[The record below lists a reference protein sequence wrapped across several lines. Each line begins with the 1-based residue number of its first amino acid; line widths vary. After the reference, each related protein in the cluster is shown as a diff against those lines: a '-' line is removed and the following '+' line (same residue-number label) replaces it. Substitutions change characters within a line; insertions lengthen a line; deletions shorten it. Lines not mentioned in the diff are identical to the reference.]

1 MVYEY
6 ENFAEI
12 YVFFRCF
19 FFRNMVKYMITI
31 FLRGGKEMKK
41 LILKTAIITFFVT
54 MIFAVSLFGIVSFFA
69 PSAMM
74 RFCATIGLE
83 NISGDY
89 AYQAYMTTNEI
100 DYLARAFEIAATN
113 EKDDVAGKR
122 FDELYGE
129 ADSEQRTK
137 FSQYCTT
144 QTLEKT
150 GIEVPDAVA
159 SYDYRSAVCAQA
171 AIVKSRTASSD
182 EEKREVCEF
191 AIEESCDEI
200 SADCPVTALASELS
214 ERNDGEFCNMLLN
227 AIKRTD
233 KFDTE
238 NSNYIL
244 VVNTLQEA
252 AV

>member
-1 MVYEY
+1 
-6 ENFAEI
+6 
-12 YVFFRCF
+12 
-19 FFRNMVKYMITI
+19 
-31 FLRGGKEMKK
+31 MKK
-41 LILKTAIITFFVT
+41 LILKTAIITFCVT

-113 EKDDVAGKR
+113 DKDEVANKR

-129 ADSEQRTK
+129 EDSEQRTK
-137 FSQYCTT
+137 FSEYCTS
-144 QTLEKT
+144 QTLVRSDV
-150 GIEVPDAVA
+150 EVPEEVA

-182 EEKREVCEF
+182 EEKQQVCDF
-191 AIEESCDEI
+191 AIEESCGEI
-200 SADCPVTALASELS
+200 SADSPVIALTSEIT
-214 ERNDGEFCNMLLN
+214 ERGDGVFCAILLRSLQ
-227 AIKRTD
+227 KTD
-233 KFDTE
+233 KFDSE
-238 NSNYIL
+238 NDNYVLI
-244 VVNTLQEA
+244 VNALEEA
-252 AV
+252 AE